1 MRELCTMK
9 TSHLQCVRKVTLTQS
24 EDSKNAVLHKTLMTD
39 LVLQEPVSQIVT
51 YIDIRQDTGY
61 MLCLPIRQ

>member
-24 EDSKNAVLHKTLMTD
+24 EDRRNAVLHKT
-39 LVLQEPVSQIVT
+39 
-51 YIDIRQDTGY
+51 
-61 MLCLPIRQ
+61 